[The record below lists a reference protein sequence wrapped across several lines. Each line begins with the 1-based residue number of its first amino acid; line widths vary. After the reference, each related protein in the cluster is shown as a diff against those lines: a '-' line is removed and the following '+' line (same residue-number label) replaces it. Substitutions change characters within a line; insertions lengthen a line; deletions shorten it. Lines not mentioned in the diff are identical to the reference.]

1 MSMDASASAVRPP
14 GTRGQP
20 LDDGFGRL
28 ATTVERLRREVR
40 EAQYS
45 TGGRALVEL
54 AAGVL
59 AERLGSGLVA
69 AHQQLDSLAERA
81 GVSQLEI
88 AADIVAQAAKSE
100 LAAVAHAFLA
110 GTKEEEPGDPVAAE
124 ERMRAA
130 ESAALAADDTQA
142 MAVSL
147 LEYALAQLEAETVAV
162 WAADA
167 DGSLRLAGAAGFTPP
182 EARRWRHVPP
192 AVTTLARQA
201 LTERQ
206 PVWLAAGQ
214 QYPPSI
220 GRTEFPVGA
229 RVAVPAGTGGRLLG
243 VLEVCWPGPLEEQ
256 PAPVH
261 RQLDSL
267 AELCAYTLDHR
278 PGGEP
283 QEVSPLA
290 DLADAALDSALVLRP
305 VLEGD
310 QVVDFVVHHVNEK
323 FSDLAGRPRP
333 AIMGTRFLE
342 SYPMAARAGGLF
354 EQLVYVHATG
364 DALRR
369 VSAPMLA
376 HVDELM
382 LSGPATYSI
391 LRQGEDLLV
400 MWRLHDESTRLAEL
414 LQHAQRLGRIGG
426 FEENLLTGEIIWNDH
441 LFELHGL
448 PAGSGPL
455 ALAELPGR
463 AHPDDAAAVSTFLS
477 TLLDQGHATTAAF
490 RLQRQDGSY
499 RHMRVSAEPVMDGGV
514 RPIAIRGAYQD
525 ISSQHWTEIALEATR
540 DELNHTQQQ
549 AAEQAK
555 LTLRLQHAIMPP
567 SQGPLDTPQLRVGVR
582 YRPAGNELLVGGD
595 WYDVLSLPTGKVLIS
610 VGDVAGHGIQS
621 ATDMVVLRNALRGLS
636 ATGAG
641 PAQLLYWLNN
651 VTVHLTDNVTATAV
665 CGIFDPEDGVLR
677 WARAGHPQPI
687 LLREG
692 AAAPLPPID
701 GVVLG
706 VLPDLD
712 FDEGSVELAQGDR
725 ILLYTDGLIE
735 RRDSSVEE
743 ALSHLLSIAATDGVE
758 LEPHLDS
765 LLRQGASD
773 TDDDTCVVALEVK
786 S

>member
-1 MSMDASASAVRPP
+1 MTTNTSPARPP
-14 GTRGQP
+14 GRRT
-20 LDDGFGRL
+20 LDEGLGRL

-40 EAQYS
+40 EAQHS
-45 TGGRALVEL
+45 TGGRAIIEL

-59 AERLGSGLVA
+59 AERLGSGLAA
-69 AHQQLDSLAERA
+69 AHQQLDVLAERA
-81 GVSQLEI
+81 EVPQLEI

-100 LAAVAHAFLA
+100 LAAVARSFLA
-110 GTKEEEPGDPVAAE
+110 GTKEDPEDQAEAGD
-124 ERMRAA
+124 RMRAA

-142 MAVSL
+142 MAASL
-147 LEYALAQLEAETVAV
+147 LEYALAPLEAEAVAV

-201 LTERQ
+201 LVERQ

-220 GRTEFPVGA
+220 GRTELAPGA

-256 PAPVH
+256 PPAVH
-261 RQLDSL
+261 RQLESL
-267 AELCAYTLDHR
+267 AELCAYTLDHL
-278 PGGEP
+278 PAGE
-283 QEVSPLA
+283 QQGVSPLA
-290 DLADAALDSALVLRP
+290 DIADAVLDSAIVLRP
-305 VLEGD
+305 VLED
-310 QVVDFVVHHVNEK
+310 DRIVDFVIHHANDK
-323 FSDLAGRPRP
+323 FADLAGRPRS
-333 AIMGTRFLE
+333 AVMGTRFLE
-342 SYPMAARAGGLF
+342 SYPMSAREGGLF
-354 EQLVYVHATG
+354 DQVVYVHATG
-364 DALRR
+364 DALRQ
-369 VSAPMLA
+369 VSAPVITR
-376 HVDELM
+376 VDDLTV
-382 LSGPATYSI
+382 SGPATYSI

-448 PAGSGPL
+448 PVESGPL
-455 ALAELPGR
+455 ALAELPAR
-463 AHPDDAAAVSTFLS
+463 VHPDDAAAVSTFLRV
-477 TLLDQGHATTAAF
+477 LLDQGHAATAAF

-499 RHMRVSAEPVMDGGV
+499 RHMRIAAEPVLDGGV
-514 RPIAIRGAYQD
+514 RPIVIRGAYQD

-567 SQGPLDTPQLRVGVR
+567 RQGPLDTPRLRVGVR

-641 PAQLLYWLNN
+641 PAQMLYWLNN

-665 CGIFDPEDGVLR
+665 CGVFDPKDGVLR

-687 LLREG
+687 LLRDG
-692 AAAPLPPID
+692 KAAPLPPID

-706 VLPDLD
+706 VLEDLE
-712 FDEGSVELAQGDR
+712 FEEGSVELMQGDR

-743 ALSHLLSIAATDGVE
+743 ALSHLLAIAAAGDAE
-758 LEPHLDS
+758 LEPHLDN
-765 LLRQGASD
+765 LLRHGASD

-786 S
+786 P